1 MLINFFQLFTW
12 NDGVRF
18 KCKYIFESMDQ
29 IPFAR
34 LFKGNLFGSSFASYV
49 VEDPGEGPGSPPPPI
64 LYNFHFST
72 FPRFGVNRKGH
83 KLFNSDFA
91 SDK

>member
-49 VEDPGEGPGSPPPPI
+49 VEDAGEGPGSPPPPI
-64 LYNFHFST
+64 LSIFSLFYFST
-72 FPRFGVNRKGH
+72 FRSESKG
-83 KLFNSDFA
+83 S
-91 SDK
+91 

>member
-1 MLINFFQLFTW
+1 MKFFQLFTW

-34 LFKGNLFGSSFASYV
+34 LFKGNLFGSTFA
-49 VEDPGEGPGSPPPPI
+49 
-64 LYNFHFST
+64 
-72 FPRFGVNRKGH
+72 
-83 KLFNSDFA
+83 
-91 SDK
+91 